1 MGMCVRTS
9 HHVYIRLLNQLPR
22 TAIEND
28 LKSGITVICDRY
40 AFSGIAF
47 SAVKPGL
54 TYEWCKS
61 PDISLPA
68 PDLILFL
75 EVHPD
80 VARERGGYGE
90 ERYEKEALQARVRE
104 VFKKIELDTSQ
115 SSEVLSWRNIDASKS
130 MAIVEEAIW
139 TVVQPFSDGIYH
151 DIQQLWT

>member
-1 MGMCVRTS
+1 V
-9 HHVYIRLLNQLPR
+9 LNRLPR
-22 TAIEND
+22 AVIEND
-28 LKSGITVICDRY
+28 LESGITVICDRY

-54 TYEWCKS
+54 SYEWCKS

-68 PDLILFL
+68 PDLVLFL

-104 VFKKIELDTSQ
+104 VFRKIESDTSQ
-115 SSEVLSWRNIDASKS
+115 SSDTLSWRSIDASKS
-130 MAIVEEAIW
+130 MAIVEDAIW
-139 TVVQPFSDGIYH
+139 NVVEPLSDGIFY
-151 DIQQLWT
+151 DIQKLWT

>member
-1 MGMCVRTS
+1 M
-9 HHVYIRLLNQLPR
+9 LNRLPR
-22 TAIEND
+22 AVIEND
-28 LKSGITVICDRY
+28 LESGITVICDRY

-54 TYEWCKS
+54 SYEWCKS

-68 PDLILFL
+68 PDLVLFL

-104 VFKKIELDTSQ
+104 VFRKIESDTSQ
-115 SSEVLSWRNIDASKS
+115 SSDTLSWRSIDASKS
-130 MAIVEEAIW
+130 MAIVEDAIW
-139 TVVQPFSDGIYH
+139 NVVEPLSDGIFY
-151 DIQQLWT
+151 DIQKLWT

>member
-9 HHVYIRLLNQLPR
+9 HHVYTCVLNQLPR
-22 TAIEND
+22 MVIEND

-54 TYEWCKS
+54 SYEWCKA

-68 PDLILFL
+68 PDLVLFL

-90 ERYEKEALQARVRE
+90 ERYEKEAYRLAYEKCLGRLNRIPRNPLTPYRGE
-104 VFKKIELDTSQ
+104 TSTPLIAWP
-115 SSEVLSWRNIDASKS
+115 LSR
-130 MAIVEEAIW
+130 
-139 TVVQPFSDGIYH
+139 TQYG
-151 DIQQLWT
+151 L